1 MRVEQAVIASQ
12 GGPSSRLHLAARAAK
27 WRGVRTSGTP
37 SREGVVSIIRNGFL
51 EGVCDDNGGTTQHD
65 ENCARAGV
73 ARL

>member
-1 MRVEQAVIASQ
+1 
-12 GGPSSRLHLAARAAK
+12 LAARAAK